1 MINKLK
7 AITLTETVVYIAIF
21 SIFMLTL
28 MQFFISIQINQDKV
42 YKELELEMNR
52 IFVTNHFEEK
62 IKNKFILDQQNSL
75 IDEEIAEIVF
85 LSENKTLSYKII
97 TGNLILDNTNEIIS
111 ITNNKAV
118 VETFQVEPI
127 INRTDNLSAIK
138 ISLTI
143 IVPRLFFLF
152 KSDNIPWAAQVSECI
167 EIGSL

>member
-138 ISLTI
+138 ISIKFVHRDNANISYDFNTLVNLI
-143 IVPRLFFLF
+143 
-152 KSDNIPWAAQVSECI
+152 SDED
-167 EIGSL
+167 